1 MATTYKL
8 ISSITVGAT
17 AVASVEFTSIPD
29 TYTDLV
35 VVLSGRSDTIRSSD
49 GNYAQISF
57 NGSTANRSSRYL
69 YNYNG
74 TLESGGSGS
83 TSILGWNVPS
93 DYTANT
99 FGNNSWYIPNYAS
112 SNFKSVSVDTV
123 QENNSSNIL
132 MGLTAGLFS
141 SASAITSVKI
151 SNEGT
156 AKFVQYTTA
165 YLYGISNA

>member
-17 AVASVEFTSIPD
+17 AVASVEFTSIPQ

-35 VVLSGRSDTIRSSD
+35 VLLSGRSDTVRSSD
-49 GNYAQISF
+49 GGYAMISF
-57 NGSTANRSSRYL
+57 NGSTANLSSRYL

-74 TLESGGSGS
+74 SLFSGSG

-112 SNFKSVSVDTV
+112 SNNKSVSLDTV
-123 QENNSSNIL
+123 TENNSGNIL
-132 MGLTAGLFS
+132 MGITAGLFS

-151 SNEGT
+151 SNEAA
-156 AKFVQYTTA
+156 AKFVQHTTA

>member
-17 AVASVEFTSIPD
+17 AVASVEFTSIPQ

-35 VVLSGRSDTIRSSD
+35 VLLSGRSDTVRSSD
-49 GNYAQISF
+49 GGYAMISF
-57 NGSTANRSSRYL
+57 NGSTANLSSRYL

-74 TLESGGSGS
+74 SSFSGSG
-83 TSILGWNVPS
+83 TNILGWNVPS

-112 SNFKSVSVDTV
+112 SNNKSVSLDTV
-123 QENNSSNIL
+123 TENNSGNIL
-132 MGLTAGLFS
+132 MGITAGLFS

-151 SNEGT
+151 SNEAA
-156 AKFVQYTTA
+156 AKFVQHTTA

>member
-35 VVLSGRSDTIRSSD
+35 VLLSGRSDTIRSSD
-49 GNYAQISF
+49 GGYAMISF
-57 NGSTANRSSRYL
+57 NGSTTNLSSRYL

-74 TLESGGSGS
+74 SSFSGSG
-83 TSILGWNVPS
+83 TNILGWNVPS

-99 FGNNSWYIPNYAS
+99 FTNNSWYIPNYAS
-112 SNFKSVSVDTV
+112 SNFKSISVDTV
-123 QENNSSNIL
+123 TENNSSNIL
-132 MGLTAGLFS
+132 MGITAGLFS
-141 SASAITSVKI
+141 STSAITSVKI
-151 SNEGT
+151 SNEAA
-156 AKFVQYTTA
+156 AKFVQHTTA

>member
-17 AVASVEFTSIPD
+17 AVASVEFTSIPA

-35 VVLSGRSDTIRSSD
+35 VVLSGRSDTISSSD
-49 GNYAQISF
+49 GWYATMSF
-57 NGSTANRSSRYL
+57 NGSTANITDRYIFNL
-69 YNYNG
+69 NG
-74 TLESGGSGS
+74 TLTSGTGVN
-83 TSILGWNVPS
+83 ILGWNNPS

-99 FGNNSWYIPNYAS
+99 FCNNSWYIPNYAS

-123 QENNSSNIL
+123 TENNSSNIL
-132 MGLTAGLFS
+132 DGLTAALWS
-141 SASAITSVKI
+141 STSAITSVKI
-151 SNEGT
+151 ANEAA
-156 AKFVQYTTA
+156 AKFVQHTTA

>member
-1 MATTYKL
+1 MATYTL

-17 AVASVEFTSIPD
+17 AVASVEFTSIPA

-35 VVLSGRSDTIRSSD
+35 VLLSGRSDTIRAAD
-49 GNYAQISF
+49 GGYAMISF
-57 NGSTANRSSRYL
+57 NGSTANLSSVYL

-74 TLESGGSGS
+74 SLFSGTGV
-83 TSILGWNVPS
+83 SILGWNVPS

-99 FGNNSWYIPNYAS
+99 FTNNIWYIPNYAS
-112 SNFKSVSVDTV
+112 SNFKSISDDTV
-123 QENNSSNIL
+123 TENVSTNIL
-132 MGLTAGLFS
+132 SGLTAGLWS
-141 SASAITSVKI
+141 STSAITSVKI
-151 SNEGT
+151 SNEAA